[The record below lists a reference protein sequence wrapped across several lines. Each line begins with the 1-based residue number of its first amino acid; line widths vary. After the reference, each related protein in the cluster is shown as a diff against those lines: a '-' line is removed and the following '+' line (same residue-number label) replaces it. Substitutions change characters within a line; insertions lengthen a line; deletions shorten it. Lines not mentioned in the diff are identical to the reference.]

1 MSYGSSGKAREELV
15 RRHRLVVQMERS
27 ATAAADLMTIELGFV
42 EDDDPELD
50 VWAARVRGDLLDA
63 GVESVQSAR
72 TAAPEGSRAVDGL
85 IAGLIVQVAPAAVG
99 VVVEAI
105 KALLGRSSRRVS
117 IRIGDDELVIDG
129 ATTESQEQLVA
140 AFLSRHSVSRPAAST

>member
-1 MSYGSSGKAREELV
+1 
-15 RRHRLVVQMERS
+15 MERS
-27 ATAAADLMTIELGFV
+27 ATAAADLTTIELGFV

-50 VWAARVRGDLLDA
+50 VWAARIRRDLLDA
-63 GVESVQSAR
+63 GAESVESSR

-85 IAGLIVQVAPAAVG
+85 IAGLIVKVAPAAVG
-99 VVVEAI
+99 VVAEAV

-140 AFLSRHSVSRPAAST
+140 AFLSGHSVSRPGTSS